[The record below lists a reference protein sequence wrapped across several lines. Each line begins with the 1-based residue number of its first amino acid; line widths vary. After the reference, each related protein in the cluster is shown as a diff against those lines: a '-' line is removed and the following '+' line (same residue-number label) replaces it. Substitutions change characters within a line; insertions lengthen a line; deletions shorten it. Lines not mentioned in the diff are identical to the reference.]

1 MRGEIERLK
10 NAEHITP
17 AQAAA
22 VEPKD
27 ICKLFASPVG
37 QRILHADEVWRE
49 LRFSLLTGAETV
61 FDAPAGEEVLLQGV
75 ADCCIREGD
84 VLTVVDYKTDYV
96 TAETLAARAS
106 EYAPQVRAYAAALT
120 RLLGSRC
127 GRAFC
132 SSCAPGRASPS
143 TAARKNKRNS
153 KKTCR
158 FRLTF
163 AGNWV

>member
-27 ICKLFASPVG
+27 ICELFASPVG

-84 VLTVVDYKTDYV
+84 ALTVVDYKTDYV

-106 EYAPQVRAYAAALT
+106 EYAPQVRAYAAALR
-120 RLLGSRC
+120 RLLGKPVREGVLFFLRTGESVSIDC
-127 GRAFC
+127 RA
-132 SSCAPGRASPS
+132 
-143 TAARKNKRNS
+143 
-153 KKTCR
+153 KK
-158 FRLTF
+158 
-163 AGNWV
+163 

>member
-61 FDAPAGEEVLLQGV
+61 FDAPAGEEVLLQ
-75 ADCCIREGD
+75 
-84 VLTVVDYKTDYV
+84 
-96 TAETLAARAS
+96 AR
-106 EYAPQVRAYAAALT
+106 
-120 RLLGSRC
+120 G
-127 GRAFC
+127 G
-132 SSCAPGRASPS
+132 CAHRRG
-143 TAARKNKRNS
+143 
-153 KKTCR
+153 
-158 FRLTF
+158 L
-163 AGNWV
+163 